1 MAISCTSNIRTLTA
15 SENDDNNKIWMFLAN
30 NVILRDSNILNK
42 HQSFL
47 KQKANMNNKRRAKH
61 MLQEQQAVK
70 DNFKK
75 QLQNIEDKKK
85 EMAA

>member
-15 SENDDNNKIWMFLAN
+15 AEKLNDENNKIWKFLAN

-47 KQKANMNNKRRAKH
+47 KQKASMNNKRRAKH

-70 DNFKK
+70 DAFKK
-75 QLQNIEDKKK
+75 
-85 EMAA
+85 

>member
-1 MAISCTSNIRTLTA
+1 
-15 SENDDNNKIWMFLAN
+15 MFLAN

-75 QLQNIEDKKK
+75 
-85 EMAA
+85 